1 MRKLFWFSAALFLM
15 PAFWAEGQNLG
26 RSVMS
31 FNNAPSVPTVL
42 PAVHQ
47 NPPIIVQVPRVSPS
61 QAQAINSASTSRF
74 LLFNN
79 INRSALDSAVP
90 AVPRTVQPIRPVNRL
105 PLGTTVESADL
116 TAANGYT
123 VRQVRQV
130 QQALRRLGYYSG
142 AVDGSF
148 GPNTQNAVETYQLR
162 TGEPVTGTLTVG
174 VLSRLGVSLDR

>member
-26 RSVMS
+26 RSVMV
-31 FNNAPSVPTVL
+31 FNSAPSVHVQ
-42 PAVHQ
+42 PAGHP
-47 NPPIIVQVPRVSPS
+47 NAPIIVQVPRVSPD
-61 QAQAINSASTSRF
+61 QAQAIQSASTSRF

-90 AVPRTVQPIRPVNRL
+90 VAPRTVQPMRPVNRL

-174 VLSRLGVSLDR
+174 VLSRLGVNLDR